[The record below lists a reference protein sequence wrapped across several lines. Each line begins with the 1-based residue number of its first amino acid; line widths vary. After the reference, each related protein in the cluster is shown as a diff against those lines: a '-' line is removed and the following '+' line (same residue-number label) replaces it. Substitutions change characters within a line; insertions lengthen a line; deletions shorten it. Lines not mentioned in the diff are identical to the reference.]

1 MIGLLVVGVVVLVIV
16 ALAAWRWLPSSAY
29 LPLAAALSLG
39 LAGYVWQGR
48 PMLPGTPVERVDAKQ
63 TSGERIDQPL
73 MGMVRRLDAAT
84 NWLMLSDSLARDGDS
99 EGAAKVLAKATKL
112 YPQSGDLWVGYGAA
126 LLAHS
131 DGRATRASEMAF
143 AEARRRD
150 PGHPGPDF
158 YEGIAAVRAGN
169 LDEAERLWS
178 RVYDASEGAAAW
190 RQDLAARL
198 TLVRALIAQR
208 DAQRAAEN
216 AGADG
221 RPRQQ

>member
-1 MIGLLVVGVVVLVIV
+1 
-16 ALAAWRWLPSSAY
+16 LPSPTY

-48 PMLPGTPVERVDAKQ
+48 PALPGAPVERVETAQ
-63 TSGERIDQPL
+63 TSGERIDKPL

-84 NWLMLSDSLARDGDS
+84 NWLMLSDSLARGGDN

-112 YPQSGDLWVGYGAA
+112 YPQSADLWVGYGAA

-131 DGRATRASEMAF
+131 DGQATRASDIAF

-158 YEGIAAVRAGN
+158 YEGIAAVRAGD

-178 RVYDASEGAAAW
+178 RVYQRTEGAAAW

-208 DAQRAAEN
+208 DREAKSPRPSDSAT
-216 AGADG
+216 GA
-221 RPRQQ
+221 RQ

>member
-1 MIGLLVVGVVVLVIV
+1 MIGLIVVGLLVLAVV
-16 ALAAWRWLPSSAY
+16 ALAAWRWLPSPAY

-39 LAGYVWQGR
+39 LAGYAWQGR
-48 PMLPGTPVERVDAKQ
+48 PMLPGAPVQRVVSTQ
-63 TSGERIDQPL
+63 TSGERIDKPL

-84 NWLMLSDSLARDGDS
+84 NWLMLSDSLARSGDS
-99 EGAAKVLAKATKL
+99 ESAAKVLAKATKL
-112 YPQSGDLWVGYGAA
+112 YPQSADLWVGYGAA

-131 DGRATRASEMAF
+131 DGQATRASDIAF

-158 YEGIAAVRAGN
+158 YQGIAAVRAGD

-178 RVYDASEGAAAW
+178 RVYQRTDGDAAW
-190 RQDLAARL
+190 RQDLAQRL

-208 DAQRAAEN
+208 DAGLAAGP
-216 AGADG
+216 AGAGDTS
-221 RPRQQ
+221 PQQ

>member
-1 MIGLLVVGVVVLVIV
+1 MIGLLVVGLLVLVVIG
-16 ALAAWRWLPSSAY
+16 LAAWRWLPSPVY

-39 LAGYVWQGR
+39 LAGYAWQGQ
-48 PMLPGTPVERVDAKQ
+48 PMLPGAPVQRVDTTQ
-63 TSGERIDQPL
+63 TSGERIDKPL

-84 NWLMLSDSLARDGDS
+84 NWLMLSDSLARSGDS

-112 YPQSGDLWVGYGAA
+112 YPQSADLWVGYGAA

-131 DGRATRASEMAF
+131 DGHATRASDIAF

-158 YEGIAAVRAGN
+158 YQGIAAVRAGD

-178 RVYDASEGAAAW
+178 RVYQRTEGAAPW
-190 RQDLAARL
+190 RQDLATRL
-198 TLVRALIAQR
+198 ALVRALIAQR
-208 DAQRAAEN
+208 DGE
-216 AGADG
+216 AGAG
-221 RPRQQ
+221 RAGVGD